1 MDYRKR
7 LYDLRIDNDLLQEDV
22 ARILNTTKQ
31 SYGRYENGTRKLS
44 IEDLNK
50 LADFYNVSTDYILG
64 RTDNPKNS
72 IENINNKL
80 NINGGQNFGK
90 IIMKWEVKNGIF

>member
-90 IIMKWEVKNGIF
+90 IIMK